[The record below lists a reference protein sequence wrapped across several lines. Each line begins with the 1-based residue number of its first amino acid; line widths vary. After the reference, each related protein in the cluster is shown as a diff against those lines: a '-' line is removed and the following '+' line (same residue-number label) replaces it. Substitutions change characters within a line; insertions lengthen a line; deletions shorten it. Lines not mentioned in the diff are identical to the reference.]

1 MLPFWLEKLH
11 FFFFILVSFQH
22 SSISTTGLTVHVL
35 CNMATNRFW
44 GGIALCL

>member
-11 FFFFILVSFQH
+11 FFLILVSFQH

-35 CNMATNRFW
+35 CNMATNRLLD
-44 GGIALCL
+44 GIALCL